1 MIFSSTSTSFSHDN
15 WLEGENLGSRSTG
28 CMCYLP
34 VKRCHYIGLKKNL
47 DKSNQADNV
56 YVKTMLNEA

>member
-1 MIFSSTSTSFSHDN
+1 MIFSSTGTSFSHDN

-34 VKRCHYIGLKKNL
+34 VKRMSLYRALK
-47 DKSNQADNV
+47 
-56 YVKTMLNEA
+56 EPR